1 MRQRREPSAIRRTDL
16 GSALSFRQL
25 RDDLIHSTDL
35 VQAVVSLYACG
46 YTEGRIDAMRI
57 MPGYEGGAAATA
69 RFVGPG
75 VPILF
80 QPESSDLS
88 GRFTGTLKPSLEA
101 KLHAASYPPSHD
113 PVCIVSA
120 AYAAGW
126 YSELLADPI
135 LVRETHCIAR
145 GDDACRFEA
154 RRVADW
160 QASDDVF
167 SSDLLMHLDFDTL
180 RAKAR
185 EAVDDSTG
193 GDAADLGPF
202 DPLSPAAHI
211 WGPVL
216 ILPYS
221 GIDDSED
228 ALLSIE
234 RDIGIDPVRV
244 VVIDVTGARIDPLEA
259 SGLARLLDRVEAMG
273 LEAILVGLDDR
284 DTPPFREPEHGLALP
299 IRARDLAEGIAL
311 GFQMCQA
318 PRAHQ

>member
-1 MRQRREPSAIRRTDL
+1 
-16 GSALSFRQL
+16 
-25 RDDLIHSTDL
+25 
-35 VQAVVSLYACG
+35 
-46 YTEGRIDAMRI
+46 
-57 MPGYEGGAAATA
+57 MPGFEGGGVPTA

-75 VPILF
+75 LPILF
-80 QPESSDLS
+80 QPESRDLS
-88 GRFTGTLKPSLEA
+88 GRFGGALLSSLEA
-101 KLHAASYPPSHD
+101 ELHGASYPPSND

-120 AYAAGW
+120 GYAAGW
-126 YSELLADPI
+126 YSELLAESI
-135 LVRETHCIAR
+135 LVRETHCLAR

-167 SSDLLMHLDFDTL
+167 ISDLLLCLDFDTL
-180 RAKAR
+180 RGKAR
-185 EAVDDSTG
+185 DAVDDIAEF
-193 GDAADLGPF
+193 DAGSLEHF

-221 GIDDSED
+221 GIEDSED
-228 ALLSIE
+228 ALLSID
-234 RDIGIDPVRV
+234 RDLGADPVRV

-273 LEAILVGLDDR
+273 VEAILVGLDDK
-284 DTPPFREPEHGLALP
+284 DTPPFSEPEAGLSMPL
-299 IRARDLAEGIAL
+299 RARDLSEGIAL

-318 PRAHQ
+318 PRSQH